1 MLFCKNL
8 EGIRSRRCGGILT
21 TMPDKS
27 PSSKSA
33 AAGGSGTQEVQETA
47 AISTAAPGKIY
58 PIVKYGDPILE
69 KSTGR
74 VMKFDADL
82 EQLAEDMFASMYAA
96 QGVGLAAPQIGLS
109 IRLAVVDVTGGKN
122 AEAKIVF
129 VNPEVIHAEGEKRE
143 EEGCLSIPGFR
154 GYVVRPQFVTVR
166 AQNAKGETFDIR
178 GEELLARAFCHEIDH
193 LNGILFIQHL
203 SMLKRDLIKRKIK
216 KLKKQG
222 EW

>member
-1 MLFCKNL
+1 MA
-8 EGIRSRRCGGILT
+8 
-21 TMPDKS
+21 DKS
-27 PSSKSA
+27 TSSEVETGAASASGNA
-33 AAGGSGTQEVQETA
+33 AAGV
-47 AISTAAPGKIY
+47 AAPARKIY

-69 KSTGR
+69 KPTAA
-74 VMKFDADL
+74 VKKFDAEL

-109 IRLAVVDVTGGKN
+109 LRLSVIDVTVGKN
-122 AEAKIVF
+122 PEAKIVIA
-129 VNPEVIHAEGEKRE
+129 NPEIIHAEGEVRE

-154 GYVVRPQFVTVR
+154 GYVMRPQFVTVR
-166 AQNAKGETFDIR
+166 AQNVKGETFEIR
-178 GEELLARAFCHEIDH
+178 GENLLARAFCHEIDH
-193 LNGILFIQHL
+193 LNGVLFLQHL